1 MAEQTGVAREKL
13 SLESRLSFDL
23 GIEGDDAVELF
34 DGFKREFEVDVSEL
48 HLYWDS
54 YFAPEGISWV
64 TAVFVGAPVILV
76 AIVLSKFFPKW
87 PDWLSL
93 PVGATIGFAGVFG
106 WTALMR
112 RPGPNE
118 ITIGELIEAAQTGRF
133 RVQSAVKERIAA
145 LSER

>member
-1 MAEQTGVAREKL
+1 MGN
-13 SLESRLSFDL
+13 SRLRWRARHPC
-23 GIEGDDAVELF
+23 GDSPVKILPEMAGLVE
-34 DGFKREFEVDVSEL
+34 
-48 HLYWDS
+48 
-54 YFAPEGISWV
+54 FACRRDDR
-64 TAVFVGAPVILV
+64 FCRL
-76 AIVLSKFFPKW
+76 
-87 PDWLSL
+87 
-93 PVGATIGFAGVFG
+93 FG